1 MTFEYTED
9 TKTQPLKD
17 HLESVEKGFNSIKE
31 LFGEMYKIEEDCSV
45 LVTQYDTRIQKLNE
59 KIKSQK
65 LMKDKLSNKIEY
77 LNDQKS
83 F

>member
-1 MTFEYTED
+1 
-9 TKTQPLKD
+9 
-17 HLESVEKGFNSIKE
+17 
-31 LFGEMYKIEEDCSV
+31 MYKIEEDCSV